1 MAYSTNEII
10 KSFPELLKLE
20 AGNPETQQIL
30 GGPCPQEAPKAG
42 GIAYVAKPEA
52 LEGVMASDVAAVV
65 VDTRL
70 VETAKALVG
79 DKVLISSQNLRL
91 AMAKVNAQFFPV
103 EYLRKPFAGE
113 QVHSTAVIHPEASL
127 DPTVIVGPNAVIHE
141 NVKID
146 AGTFIGANSVIEAN
160 VVIGKDCFI
169 HHMVYIGHS
178 TRIGDRCD
186 IMPNTTVASN
196 GFGYAQDEKGNSH
209 HMPHYGE
216 VILEDDVSLGA
227 NVNVDRG
234 TFGPSIIGR
243 GTKVDNHCHFA
254 HNVQVGENNLITA
267 GFIVAGST
275 KIGDRNIFAGRAS
288 VNGHVTMGDDIT
300 IGPLSAVTGDL
311 PGPGAFSGFPVIPAK
326 EYQKVQVSLASL
338 PRIRKNV
345 AKLMKKL
352 GLE

>member
-1 MAYSTNEII
+1 MAYSTNEIL
-10 KSFPELLKLE
+10 KSFPDLLKLE
-20 AGNPETQQIL
+20 AGNPETQIS
-30 GGPCPQEAPKAG
+30 GGPCPQEAPRAG
-42 GIAYVAKPEA
+42 AIAYVAKTEA
-52 LEGVMASDVAAVV
+52 LESVMASDVAAVV
-65 VDTRL
+65 VDARMA
-70 VETAKALVG
+70 EAAKALAG
-79 DKVLISSQNLRL
+79 DKVLISSKNLRL
-91 AMAKVNAQFFPV
+91 AMTKVNQQFFPV

-127 DPTVIVGPNAVIHE
+127 DPSVVVGPNTVIHE
-141 NVKID
+141 NVNIG

-160 VVIGKDCFI
+160 VVIGKDCFL
-169 HHMVYIGHS
+169 HHMVYVGHS
-178 TRIGDRCD
+178 TRIGDRCEV
-186 IMPNTTVASN
+186 MPNTTVASD

-234 TFGPSIIGR
+234 TFGSSIIGR

-254 HNVQVGENNLITA
+254 HNVEVGENNLITA
-267 GFIVAGST
+267 GFIVAGSS
-275 KIGDRNIFAGRAS
+275 KIGDRCIFAGRAS
-288 VNGHVTMGDDIT
+288 VNGHINMGSDIT

-326 EYQKVQVSLASL
+326 EHMKVQASLAGL

-345 AKLMKKL
+345 AKLMKKM
-352 GLE
+352 GIE